1 MPDYPHDPVFHFAPH
16 HDVMSWNPA
25 GPDGQLVDNDASYLL
40 GRRVTIGEL
49 VNSPIDSGLVP
60 PGGWVRGSE
69 PGTAIRADL
78 FYAGQN
84 HYQQASQQ
92 EALRQSRM
100 RQRPRSA
107 EQARLDRFALLGQP
121 PIRRSRYARQQTSP
135 RSTRS
140 TGTLRPQTRPTP
152 TVISLAPS
160 RRLSSTRVSERPGRI
175 QASRPEIERDQRR
188 PSATFGFWLIVS
200 LISAILAYKAAQ
212 PPGPSGSYA
221 SGLVYVTATGDSAQ
235 SITWWFFGS
244 CLSLLLA
251 VGCFIG
257 NLREERG

>member
-49 VNSPIDSGLVP
+49 VNGPIDSG
-60 PGGWVRGSE
+60 
-69 PGTAIRADL
+69 
-78 FYAGQN
+78 

-92 EALRQSRM
+92 EALRQSRI
-100 RQRPRSA
+100 RHRPRPA
-107 EQARLDRFALLGQP
+107 EQARLDRFGLLGQP
-121 PIRRSRYARQQTSP
+121 PIGRSRYARQQTSA

-140 TGTLRPQTRPTP
+140 AGTLRPQTRPTP
-152 TVISLAPS
+152 TVIRLAPS

-188 PSATFGFWLIVS
+188 LSATFGFWLITS

-212 PPGPSGSYA
+212 PPGPNGSYA

-235 SITWWFFGS
+235 AITWWFFGS

>member
-1 MPDYPHDPVFHFAPH
+1 MSDYPHDPVSHFPAH

-25 GPDGQLVDNDASYLL
+25 GPDGQLVDNDASYTL

-49 VNSPIDSGLVP
+49 MNGPVDSGLMP
-60 PGGWVRGSE
+60 PGGWVRASE

-84 HYQQASQQ
+84 YFQQASQQ
-92 EALRQSRM
+92 EALRQSTM
-100 RQRPRSA
+100 RHRPGPA

-121 PIRRSRYARQQTSP
+121 PIGPSRYDRQQTSA

-152 TVISLAPS
+152 TVIRLPS
-160 RRLSSTRVSERPGRI
+160 RRLSSTRVSKRPGRI
-175 QASRPEIERDQRR
+175 EASRPEIERDQRR
-188 PSATFGFWLIVS
+188 LSATFGFWLIAS
-200 LISAILAYKAAQ
+200 LISAILAYNAAR
-212 PPGPSGSYA
+212 PSGSYA
-221 SGLVYVTATGDSAQ
+221 SSLVYVTATGDSAQ

-244 CLSLLLA
+244 CLSLLVA
-251 VGCFIG
+251 VGCFVA